1 MVSSQFM
8 DRGSDLHRPHEVHAK
23 HLGSREDIHVP
34 QTLYAMLGKGFGSSK
49 EQGPVGPATGSV
61 ADSVRDVEPS
71 TWL

>member
-1 MVSSQFM
+1 M
-8 DRGSDLHRPHEVHAK
+8 DRGSDLHRLHEVHAK
-23 HLGSREDIHVP
+23 YLGSREDVYVA
-34 QTLYAMLGKGFGSSK
+34 QTLYTILGKGLGSSK